1 MRYCLGYE
9 YKERVVDATG
19 FQMGQSGTDLVQ
31 THAVPIEASQAAA
44 TTACGMDYVRV
55 NANLNWFDQ
64 KFAFAAQRCA
74 KCENSRS
81 KCVICPGRTI
91 SLGMSVR
98 GDPDLPGR
106 RSACIWANP

>member
-1 MRYCLGYE
+1 MSTMRYCLGYE

-74 KCENSRS
+74 KCE
-81 KCVICPGRTI
+81 KLTQ
-91 SLGMSVR
+91 
-98 GDPDLPGR
+98 
-106 RSACIWANP
+106 

>member
-44 TTACGMDYVRV
+44 TTACGMDYGRV
-55 NANLNWFDQ
+55 DANLNWFDPHSYPDAYPDRDTQ
-64 KFAFAAQRCA
+64 SNRNTSAQANCNA
-74 KCENSRS
+74 
-81 KCVICPGRTI
+81 
-91 SLGMSVR
+91 
-98 GDPDLPGR
+98 DPQT
-106 RSACIWANP
+106 WY